1 VEIVLTFQISQTM
14 AKRKIYLTMERRK
27 KHVNYPKETP
37 RAEVIN
43 YHHLQEFLQVYLVTA
58 NFFQLL
64 RYVTNITK
72 GALQLCL
79 FFFFY
84 WSRVRTGHGILEK
97 SWIFIL

>member
-1 VEIVLTFQISQTM
+1 M
-14 AKRKIYLTMERRK
+14 AKRKIYLTMDRRK

-58 NFFQLL
+58 NSFELL

-79 FFFFY
+79 FLLLVQGSYGY
-84 WSRVRTGHGILEK
+84 WNSGKVMDYYFVK
-97 SWIFIL
+97 